1 MEKKAASAV
10 DSKEIFL
17 SEQLFA
23 ACHSIKMHTIQYTAL
38 MPWKSFQISP
48 STVSIQQ
55 IVFPILSSDDVET
68 IFPSPQIKQRNF
80 SG

>member
-38 MPWKSFQISP
+38 MP
-48 STVSIQQ
+48 
-55 IVFPILSSDDVET
+55 
-68 IFPSPQIKQRNF
+68 
-80 SG
+80 